1 MSATRFAIEH
11 RIPVSESKEKFRDFF
26 GQIVMYIDQK
36 GLYHFDGI
44 HGKVEVISKKLKSGD
59 YSKDTIQR
67 IGELYRFCETFRQL
81 SLKSGESVVVDP
93 SLEQTLDERSFRQ
106 LSKCSKCETNQSQNQ
121 ELEAEPEP

>member
-81 SLKSGESVVVDP
+81 SLKLGESV
-93 SLEQTLDERSFRQ
+93 DERSFRQ

>member
-11 RIPVSESKEKFRDFF
+11 RIPVSESKEKFREFF
-26 GQIVMYIDQK
+26 GQIAMYINQK

-44 HGKVEVISKKLKSGD
+44 HGKVEVIFKRLKSGD

-67 IGELYRFCETFRQL
+67 IGELYRFCETF
-81 SLKSGESVVVDP
+81 K
-93 SLEQTLDERSFRQ
+93 Q
-106 LSKCSKCETNQSQNQ
+106 LSKCGKCDVSQNQNQ